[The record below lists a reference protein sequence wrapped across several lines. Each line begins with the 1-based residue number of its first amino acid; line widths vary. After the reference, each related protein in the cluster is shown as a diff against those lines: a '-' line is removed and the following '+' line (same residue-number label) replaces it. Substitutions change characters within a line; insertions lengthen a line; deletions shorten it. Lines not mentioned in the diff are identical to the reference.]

1 MSVNQTVF
9 NIVMQHLRTQGSRSI
24 NGTKCAYRS
33 LDGLKCAIGALIP
46 DDAYYPELE
55 AYGVSRGNDKLI
67 EAIPKQYRADESLL
81 CALQSL
87 HDEPKYW
94 TDGFNSKGEAQAAR
108 IARSCDLQ
116 YQAPKRK

>member
-9 NIVMQHLRTQGSRSI
+9 DIVIQHLRTQGSRSI
-24 NGTKCAYRS
+24 NGVRCAYRS
-33 LDGLKCAIGALIP
+33 RDGLKCAIGALIP

-55 AYGVSRGNDKLI
+55 EYGINIRSSKLI
-67 EAIPKQYRADESLL
+67 EAIPKQYRADELL
-81 CALQSL
+81 LFALQNL
-87 HDEPKYW
+87 HDGPKYW

-116 YQAPKRK
+116 YQAPKHK